1 MRLPIVMLLFLALL
15 LSGCRTLQ
23 TVDHERWSA
32 LPGTVEAGDRVEV
45 TTRDGRVASFVVTE
59 VTPDA
64 LVGADAR
71 IAREDISQLKV
82 HAVHKGRTF
91 GAAFGGA
98 GVALLLVLGAA
109 FASLL
114 GGGG

>member
-1 MRLPIVMLLFLALL
+1 MRLPLLLTMSLLLL

-45 TTRDGRVASFVVTE
+45 TTRDGRVQSFVVTE

-64 LVGADAR
+64 LVGANVR
-71 IAREDISQLKV
+71 IPREDIGQLKV

-98 GVALLLVLGAA
+98 GVALLLVLAAA

>member
-1 MRLPIVMLLFLALL
+1 MTLRVVLMLFVMLLA
-15 LSGCRTLQ
+15 GCRTVQ
-23 TVDHERWSA
+23 TVDHEKWSA

-45 TTRDGRVASFVVTE
+45 TTRDGRVQTFVVTE
-59 VTPDA
+59 VAPDA
-64 LVGADAR
+64 LVGAGVR
-71 IAREDISQLKV
+71 IPREDISQLRV

-98 GVALLLVLGAA
+98 GLALLLVLGAA
-109 FASLL
+109 FASVI